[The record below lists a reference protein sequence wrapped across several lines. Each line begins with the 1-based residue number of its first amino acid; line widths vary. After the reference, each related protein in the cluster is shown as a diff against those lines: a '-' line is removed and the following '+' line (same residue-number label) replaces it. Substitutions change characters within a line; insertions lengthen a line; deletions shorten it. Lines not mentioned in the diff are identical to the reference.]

1 MSDFFYY
8 LELFEDHY
16 WGYIGVPIVIMLGLY
31 LSFTSNF
38 AQLRKF
44 PSVLRIFWELMTM
57 KKSNSQGVQPI
68 KTFFASVGGCV
79 GVGNVVAICTAIQFG
94 GPGALFWIW
103 VTAFLGSL
111 IKYSE
116 VYLGLRFRVPNSE
129 GSYDGGPMYFLQ
141 HAFKGKSMAVVA
153 ATLLCVYGVEV
164 AQFRIVTQSI
174 TNNFPVNEYAVIAV
188 FLFLILFA
196 GAGGVRRVGNISSA
210 VIPIFVVLYVGMGS
224 WVLLNN
230 LYAIPS
236 VLAEVFSSA
245 FTGSAAAGGAIGSAL
260 MKTMSEGMRRGCYTG
275 DIGIGY
281 ASIIHSESS
290 ATTPEK
296 QASLVI
302 FDTIFDTFII
312 CTTSVMLILVTDVW
326 NAPMPAALLV
336 QTALGNYFPYMNYFM
351 PFFLFLLGYATINA
365 YFCVGLKCAKFIWP
379 THGKKIYYGYGT
391 AALVFFSFF
400 DSTKAQTLMGIAGG
414 LLLFINCVGIFKL
427 RHLLSFNIDHQPERA
442 AEAAPEGDLLPTS
455 Q

>member
-16 WGYIGVPIVIMLGLY
+16 WGYIGVPFVIMLGLY
-31 LSFTSNF
+31 LSFASNF
-38 AQLRKF
+38 VQIRRF
-44 PSVLRIFWELMTM
+44 PSILRIFWELMTM
-57 KKSNSQGVQPI
+57 KNNNAQGVQPI
-68 KTFFASVGGCV
+68 KAFFASVGGCV
-79 GVGNVVAICTAIQFG
+79 GVGNVVAICTAVQFG

-103 VTAFLGSL
+103 VTALMGTL

-116 VYLGLRFRVPNSE
+116 VFLGLRFRVPNAE

-141 HAFKGKSMAVVA
+141 HAFKGKTMAVMA
-153 ATLLCVYGVEV
+153 AILLCVYGVEV
-164 AQFRIVTQSI
+164 AQFRIVTMSI
-174 TNNFPVNEYAVIAV
+174 TNNLPINEYLVIAV

-210 VIPIFVVLYVGMGS
+210 VIPVFVVLYVGMGS

-230 LYAIPS
+230 LHVIPS

-245 FTGSAAAGGAIGSAL
+245 FTGSAAAGGVLGSAL
-260 MKTMSEGMRRGCYTG
+260 LKTMSEGMRRGCYTG

-290 ATTPEK
+290 ATSPER
-296 QASLVI
+296 QATLVI

-326 NAPMPAALLV
+326 NTSMPSALLV
-336 QTALGNYFPYMNYFM
+336 QSALGQYFPYMNYFM

-379 THGKKIYYGYGT
+379 THGKKVYYAY
-391 AALVFFSFF
+391 AVVALIFFSFF

-414 LLLFINCVGIFKL
+414 LLLFINCLGIFRL
-427 RHLLSFNIDHQPERA
+427 RHLLSFNIDHDPERA
-442 AEAAPEGDLLPTS
+442 VEPAREGDLLPTS